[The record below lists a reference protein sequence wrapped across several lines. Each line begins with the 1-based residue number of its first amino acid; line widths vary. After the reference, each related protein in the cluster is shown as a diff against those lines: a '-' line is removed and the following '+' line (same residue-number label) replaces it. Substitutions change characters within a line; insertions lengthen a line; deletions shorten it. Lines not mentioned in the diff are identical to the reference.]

1 MTSLNSATYRAAVHV
16 FRKPKTEA
24 TVSNIDPAAF
34 RQFEHQGWQE
44 VASRY
49 HDGFAAVTTQS
60 VEALL
65 DAARVTRGVRVL
77 DVACGPGYAA
87 AAAAARGAVP
97 TGIDFSS
104 EMVEE
109 ARGRYP
115 GLDFQE
121 GDAEQLSFPD
131 SGFDAVVLNFGMLH
145 LGRPE
150 QALQEAHRVL
160 RPRGGVAFTVWDTP
174 DKAIGFGIVIAAIQ
188 KYGDLNVP
196 IPPGPPFFRFSDPE
210 ESKRALTAA
219 GFTNAAVTHVP
230 QTWRLASPDAL
241 FDVMYNG
248 SVRNAAL
255 LRAQKPDVLEA
266 IRRQIREDVAR
277 HGNELS
283 MPAILASAEKWKQP
297 QEAQKAH
304 VLLVVTSPL
313 RSPRA

>member
-1 MTSLNSATYRAAVHV
+1 
-16 FRKPKTEA
+16 
-24 TVSNIDPAAF
+24 VSNVDPKAF

-60 VEALL
+60 VLSLL
-65 DAARVTRGVRVL
+65 DAARVTHGARVL
-77 DVACGPGYAA
+77 DVACGPGYVA
-87 AAAAARGAVP
+87 AAAAARGAAVV
-97 TGIDFSS
+97 GVDFSS

-115 GLDFQE
+115 GIEFRE
-121 GDAEQLSFPD
+121 GDAEQLAFPD
-131 SGFDAVVLNFGMLH
+131 SSFDAVVLNFGMLH

-150 QALQEAHRVL
+150 QALREAHRVL
-160 RPRGGVAFTVWDTP
+160 RPGGRVAFTVWDTP
-174 DKAIGFGIVIAAIQ
+174 DKAIGFGIVIGAIQ

-210 ESKRALTAA
+210 ESKRVLTAA
-219 GFTNAAVTHVP
+219 GFTNIAVTHVP
-230 QTWRLASPDAL
+230 QVWRLASAEAL

-266 IRRQIREDVAR
+266 IRTEIRRGVEQHYHEVP
-277 HGNELS
+277 
-283 MPAILASAEKWKQP
+283 MPAVLSSGEK
-297 QEAQKAH
+297 
-304 VLLVVTSPL
+304 
-313 RSPRA
+313 